1 MTEAHREGEAT
12 DVADTADVVETDVVE
27 IEVDGTVTEM
37 DVAETVADG
46 TETVEDR
53 RSKPQRLPSSQ
64 SGQLLLPRSG
74 RLPLHQSEQPLPRA

>member
-1 MTEAHREGEAT
+1 MTGAHREGEAM
-12 DVADTADVVETDVVE
+12 DVADTADVVAV